1 MDNCFGSKT
10 PIPFWYPSLDQKPG
24 RVVSLFWVYN
34 PFFLKLCYPFNVL
47 NFMFPSLYWYSLV
60 TVWLWL
66 VFILCISRVIQTTL
80 DILAFFNTLLLSFS
94 FLFVLVFF
102 LLSLVVMSSL
112 SEFCLYVLCTAS
124 PCLVPFALCVSH
136 AVCLWVVVFASSV
149 SFVFWVWVSFCV
161 YCVSCLILIVFV
173 SCALCLVLLLLSRC
187 I

>member
-34 PFFLKLCYPFNVL
+34 PFFFKLCYPFNVL

-102 LLSLVVMSSL
+102 LLSLVVICQSFVSMFCVQRPHVWFPSRSVSL
-112 SEFCLYVLCTAS
+112 MLSVSGSWYSLPVS
-124 PCLVPFALCVSH
+124 ALCFESGY
-136 AVCLWVVVFASSV
+136 LSVF
-149 SFVFWVWVSFCV
+149 
-161 YCVSCLILIVFV
+161 IVFP
-173 SCALCLVLLLLSRC
+173 VLFW
-187 I
+187 